1 MKGIGTRH
9 WLHGLAALAI
19 VGWAAVGASAQQG
32 QGPCGMGGMQGGMMC
47 GGGMQR
53 GMMRDPAYAADMQG
67 FHQLIAHRT
76 EITRTVMVRPDGVET
91 LTESD
96 NPEAAR
102 LIQAHVAAMLARVK
116 ERRPIHQRDPLFR
129 EIFANADKIAAQSE
143 ATAKGMRVVET
154 STDPYVARL
163 IQAHAEV
170 VSAFLA
176 NGHAEMMKNHEVPA
190 R

>member
-1 MKGIGTRH
+1 MRSIGNGH

-19 VGWAAVGASAQQG
+19 VGWASVSTAAAQQP
-32 QGPCGMGGMQGGMMC
+32 QGCCGTMHGAGMQ

-53 GMMRDPAYAADMQG
+53 GMMRDPAQAADMQG

-76 EITRTVMVRPDGVET
+76 EIVRTVMLRPDGVET
-91 LTESD
+91 LTESE
-96 NPEAAR
+96 NPDVAG
-102 LIQAHVAAMLARVK
+102 LIQTHVAAMLARVK
-116 ERRPIHQRDPLFR
+116 EQRPIHQRDPLFR
-129 EIFANADKIAAQSE
+129 EIFANADKIAARSE
-143 ATAKGMRVVET
+143 PTAKGVRVVET
-154 STDPYVARL
+154 STDPYVAKL

-176 NGHAEMMKNHEVPA
+176 NGHAEMMRNHEVPA